1 MFAKNIMIPKAR
13 CFYVNAEDSLEHALE
28 VLRSKKVDGLP
39 VLSGDE
45 YVGMIT
51 HYHIYKSYFHS
62 QMPKEEFLQNTK
74 VKEIATHQEIFFQG
88 TEIFENTLVELKDF
102 PLFAVV
108 DETRKFLG
116 VVTRF
121 DVIEQFQ
128 SAFGIKRPGIRIA
141 FSSVEVEGRIARLA
155 NIIQQYHESVISL
168 VTFDETD
175 KLVRRII
182 LKIEKRD
189 NINKFITSLEES
201 GFRVL
206 NITEDE

>member
-1 MFAKNIMIPKAR
+1 MFAKNIMIPKSR
-13 CFYVNAEDSLEHALE
+13 CFYVDANDSVEKALQ
-28 VLRSKKVDGLP
+28 VLRSKSVDGLP
-39 VLSGDE
+39 VLSGEE

-51 HYHIYKSYFHS
+51 HYHIYKNYFQS
-62 QMPKEEFLQNTK
+62 ELPKEEFLQSTK
-74 VKEIATHQEIFFQG
+74 VKDIATHQEIYFQG
-88 TEIFENTLVELKDF
+88 SEIFENTLIALKDF

-108 DETRKFLG
+108 DESRKFLG

-128 SAFGIKRPGIRIA
+128 SAFGTKRPGIRIA

-175 KLVRRII
+175 KLVRRIV

-189 NINKFITSLEES
+189 NIDKFITSLEES

-206 NITEDE
+206 NINED

>member
-28 VLRSKKVDGLP
+28 VLRYKKVDGLP

-51 HYHIYKSYFHS
+51 HYHIYKNYFHS
-62 QMPKEEFLQNTK
+62 QMSKEEFLQNTK

-206 NITEDE
+206 NITED

>member
-1 MFAKNIMIPKAR
+1 MFAKNIMIPKSQ
-13 CFYVNAEDSLEHALE
+13 CFYVHAEDSIEEALE
-28 VLRSKKVDGLP
+28 ELRKKQVDGLP
-39 VLSGDE
+39 VLNGDE

-51 HYHIYKSYFHS
+51 HYHIYRNYFNS
-62 QMPKEEFLQNTK
+62 ELNKEEYLKTVK

-88 TEIFENTLVELKDF
+88 NEIFENTLVELKDF

-108 DETRKFLG
+108 DENRKFLG

-189 NINKFITSLEES
+189 NIKKFTDSLEDA
-201 GFRVL
+201 GFRIL
-206 NITEDE
+206 NITED